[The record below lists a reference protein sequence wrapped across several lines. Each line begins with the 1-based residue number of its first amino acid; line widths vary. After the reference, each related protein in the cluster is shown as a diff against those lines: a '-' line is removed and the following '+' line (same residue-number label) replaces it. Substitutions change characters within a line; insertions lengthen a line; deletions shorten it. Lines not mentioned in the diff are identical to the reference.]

1 MTIRWLFA
9 AIHLLALPVGVAAV
23 WTRARGFR
31 ALPGDIKQLGRVFAA
46 DGFWG
51 LSALLWL
58 GTGLP
63 RAFAGLEKGAAYY
76 LGNPLFHAKLT
87 LFGTI
92 VLLEL
97 WPMITLIRWRAR
109 LRRSEAI
116 DTSKSRAF
124 ARISELQAGLV
135 VVMVFLATAIAR
147 GLGG

>member
-9 AIHLLALPVGVAAV
+9 AIHLLALAIGVAAV

-31 ALPGDIKQLGRVFAA
+31 ALSGDIKQLARVFAA

-63 RAFAGLEKGAAYY
+63 RAFGGLEKGADYY

-87 LFGTI
+87 LFGLI

-97 WPMITLIRWRAR
+97 WPMITLIRWRTR
-109 LRRSEAI
+109 LRRGEPI
-116 DTSKSRAF
+116 DTSKARTF
-124 ARISELQAGLV
+124 ARISEVQAGLV
-135 VVMVFLATAIAR
+135 VAIVFLATALAR